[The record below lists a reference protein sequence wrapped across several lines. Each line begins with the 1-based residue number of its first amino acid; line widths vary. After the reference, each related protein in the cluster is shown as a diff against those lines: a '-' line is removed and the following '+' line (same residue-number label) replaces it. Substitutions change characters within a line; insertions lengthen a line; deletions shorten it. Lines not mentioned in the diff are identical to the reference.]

1 MEIVVSSIVE
11 VSMNKIALGIP
22 IGVDDLTA
30 KRATIASNQR
40 GSARLT
46 AFLSIVVYECIT
58 GNCNRVQWRQFW
70 VINQYEV

>member
-1 MEIVVSSIVE
+1 MSSIVE

-46 AFLSIVVYECIT
+46 AFLSIVVYERIT
-58 GNCNRVQWRQFW
+58 GRCHRVQWRHFW
-70 VINQYEV
+70 VNQPV